1 MATSVISWAS
11 EASFGITPDDDLFCY
26 ISTKMMMTAS
36 SSSAVSDRDLSIIL
50 ANTPAYP
57 DRYTNS
63 AISLHCHVTAAHAD
77 TAEKILRHICHHR

>member
-1 MATSVISWAS
+1 MSTSVISLAA
-11 EASFGITPDDDLFCY
+11 EASFGITPDDDVFYY

-36 SSSAVSDRDLSIIL
+36 SSSVVSERDLSSIL
-50 ANTPAYP
+50 ANTPTYP

-77 TAEKILRHICHHR
+77 TAENILRHICHHR